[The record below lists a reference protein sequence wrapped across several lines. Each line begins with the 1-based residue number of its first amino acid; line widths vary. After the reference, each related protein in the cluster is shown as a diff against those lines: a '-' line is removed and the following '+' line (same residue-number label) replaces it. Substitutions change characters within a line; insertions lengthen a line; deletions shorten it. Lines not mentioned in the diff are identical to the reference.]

1 MYERL
6 QDLEERR
13 RGRRA
18 LVRAIILLM
27 QSGLDEDGAYSQLR
41 RESMRAR
48 QSLELYCEELLN
60 RRAKTS
66 DISSQTTSVKLQDVN
81 KRAM

>member
-1 MYERL
+1 
-6 QDLEERR
+6 
-13 RGRRA
+13 
-18 LVRAIILLM
+18 M
-27 QSGLDEDGAYSQLR
+27 QNGLDEDSAYSQLR

-60 RRAKTS
+60 RRAKPS
-66 DISSQTTSVKLQDVN
+66 DISGRTTSVKLQGGN